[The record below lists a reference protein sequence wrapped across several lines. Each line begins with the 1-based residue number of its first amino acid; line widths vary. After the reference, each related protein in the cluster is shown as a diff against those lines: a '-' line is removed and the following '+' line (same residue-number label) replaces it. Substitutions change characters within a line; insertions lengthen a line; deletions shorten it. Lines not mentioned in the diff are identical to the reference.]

1 MSLLVN
7 LGMIAMVLTFLLGI
21 LSAFPGR
28 SDATTTAQV
37 QQVEAASDEFS
48 IDLVEVVGGL
58 LGGSY
63 MSVIDDVSSY
73 QTDPNFERAE
83 SRRQEFSEYSDVLV
97 GEFEGLVDELTSELD
112 DLQTDQAELEASL
125 EATPTPSPTPT
136 P

>member
-21 LSAFPGR
+21 LSIFPGR
-28 SDATTTAQV
+28 SDAAMTAQA
-37 QQVEAASDEFS
+37 QQVEAAPDEFS
-48 IDLVEVVGGL
+48 IDLIEVVGGL

-73 QTDPNFERAE
+73 QTDPSYERAE
-83 SRRQEFSEYSDVLV
+83 SRRQEFSAYSGVLV
-97 GEFEGLVDELTSELD
+97 GEFEGFADELTSELD
-112 DLQTDQAELEASL
+112 ALETDQAGLEASL
-125 EATPTPSPTPT
+125 EEATLPTPT